1 MHCLIAKD
9 NIETSSLTGK
19 TVQVKVHM
27 QYVTKD
33 FQARLRIRAIHVMMH
48 GTHECHLTTSCHSIY
63 SSNFIEQKSLRRTP
77 NTSL

>member
-48 GTHECHLTTSCHSIY
+48 GTHECYLTTSCHSIY
-63 SSNFIEQKSLRRTP
+63 SSHFTRTP